1 MLNTPR
7 NNNKK
12 YVPPTTEKKE
22 LKKEFSLQPE
32 AFPTLSGTTSK
43 PLLSFAQAA
52 QKTPVK
58 TATNNTAVLLPG
70 WLYIRRAKGMIEY
83 KSGPPSQKAA
93 SEAEA
98 SEAEARE
105 AEAEN
110 RLGRL
115 LVKYRLAKEQY
126 TRDNDVMRL
135 GDLSE
140 YYNTPTLQE
149 QFAEEDIAMLKTDYV
164 SSDSSDAEH
173 F

>member
-12 YVPPTTEKKE
+12 YVPPTTEKNA

-32 AFPTLSGTTSK
+32 AFPTLSGTTTRK
-43 PLLSFAQAA
+43 PPLSFAQAA
-52 QKTPVK
+52 QNTPAK
-58 TATNNTAVLLPG
+58 RATNNTAVLLPG

-93 SEAEA
+93 HDD
-98 SEAEARE
+98 E
-105 AEAEN
+105 AEAEADN

-164 SSDSSDAEH
+164 SSDSSDTEH

>member
-43 PLLSFAQAA
+43 PPLSFAQAA

-93 SEAEA
+93 SEA
-98 SEAEARE
+98 E